1 MRSNT
6 FEGLLES
13 QAGSLAGSL
22 LAPLFYGGR
31 LKKEVERAEAVRDQL
46 TNAYA
51 ETVLIAFQEVENNL
65 LQEVKLQQQIDLIE
79 RQLTL
84 ATEALGQLRVEYLHG
99 TIAYIDVLST
109 LTQQQQL
116 RRELVEAR
124 TTLIETRIGL
134 YRALGGGF
142 S

>member
-1 MRSNT
+1 MSKRSRSK
-6 FEGLLES
+6 GRSRQCES
-13 QAGSLAGSL
+13 RNDS
-22 LAPLFYGGR
+22 P
-31 LKKEVERAEAVRDQL
+31 ERAEAVRDQL

-124 TTLIETRIGL
+124 TALIETRIGL
-134 YRALGGGF
+134 YRALAGGF